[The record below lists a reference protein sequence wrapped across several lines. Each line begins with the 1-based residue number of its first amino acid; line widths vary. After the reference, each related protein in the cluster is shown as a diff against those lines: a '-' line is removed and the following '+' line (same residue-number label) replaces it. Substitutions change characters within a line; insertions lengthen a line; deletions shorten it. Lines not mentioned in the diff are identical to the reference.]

1 MIRLL
6 IVDAERYARSGLR
19 AMLEGQAELAVVGEA
34 ASGSEALSLARTE
47 RPDVV
52 LLEIALPG
60 RDAFAVTRALA
71 AAERPIPVV
80 VITATDSDERLFGA
94 IDAGAVG
101 LLRKNAAPAEIAR
114 AIRAAAAGHAA
125 VASELTPRLLHEFA
139 RRRPISRPATPHT
152 LSDREVDVVR
162 ALVTGEGTNTDIAE
176 RLGLTS
182 GSVKGHLGRIL
193 PKLGL
198 RTRTQLGVWAVRGGI
213 EA

>member
-1 MIRLL
+1 MIRVL

-19 AMLEGQAELAVVGEA
+19 ALLEGQPEMLVVGEA
-34 ASGSEALSLARTE
+34 ATGAEALAVARTE

-52 LLEIALPG
+52 LLEITLPG
-60 RDAFAVTRALA
+60 REAYAVTRALGA
-71 AAERPIPVV
+71 AARPIPVV
-80 VITATDSDERLFGA
+80 VITASDSDDRLFGA
-94 IDAGAVG
+94 VDAGAVG
-101 LLRKNAAPAEIAR
+101 LLRKSAAPAEIAR

-125 VASELTPRLLHEFA
+125 IAPDLAPRLFAEFA
-139 RRRPISRPATPHT
+139 RRRPLSRSATPHT
-152 LSDREVDVVR
+152 LSDRELDVVR
-162 ALVTGEGTNTDIAE
+162 ALVVGEGTNTDIAE

-213 EA
+213 GS